1 MQKGKVVA
9 LSGGVGGAKLALGLA
24 RQLPPDELL
33 IVCNTGDDFEH
44 LGLSISPDLDT
55 VMYTLAGISHPGQGW
70 GLADESW
77 RVMSRL
83 EEISGP
89 SWFRL
94 GDLDLATHL
103 YRSQRLRE
111 GAPLSLVTHE
121 LCERLGVTTAIIPA
135 TDDMLRTQVETDNG
149 ALPFQHYFV
158 RERCQPVV
166 RGLQFEGAQEAKVL
180 GQLGSLLQEGGARC
194 IVLCPSNP
202 FLSIAPILCIP
213 GLQDALRKA
222 NVPVIAVS
230 PIVAGKAIKGPTA
243 KMMGELG
250 LPVTATGV
258 ADYYRDLIDGI
269 IIDQADVAQTQA
281 IETMSIAVHTAQTV
295 MRTLDDKRRLADH
308 VIRFAHEL
316 ASLPNP

>member
-1 MQKGKVVA
+1 MQKRKVVA

-24 RQLPPDELL
+24 HLLPKDELL

-55 VMYTLAGISHPGQGW
+55 VMYTLAGISHPEQGW

-83 EEISGP
+83 EEIAGP
-89 SWFRL
+89 AWFRL

-111 GAPLSLVTHE
+111 GVSLSRVTHE

-135 TDDMLRTQVETDNG
+135 TDDRLRTQVETDNG

-166 RGLQFEGAQEAKVL
+166 RSIEFEGAKNATVQ
-180 GQLGSLLQEGGARC
+180 GQLASLLEEEGASC

-202 FLSIAPILCIP
+202 FLSIAPMLCIP

-222 NVPVIAVS
+222 NVPIVAVS

-250 LPVTATGV
+250 LPVTAAGI

-269 IIDQADVAQTQA
+269 IIDQTDIAQTKA
-281 IETMSIAVHTAQTV
+281 IESMSIAVRTTQTV
-295 MRTLDDKRRLADH
+295 MRTLDDKRRLADD
-308 VIRFAHEL
+308 VIRFTHEL

>member
-1 MQKGKVVA
+1 MQKRKVVA

-24 RQLPPDELL
+24 HLLPQDELL

-55 VMYTLAGISHPGQGW
+55 VMYTLAGISHPEQGW

-83 EEISGP
+83 EEIAGP
-89 SWFRL
+89 AWFRL

-111 GAPLSLVTHE
+111 GISLSRVTHE
-121 LCERLGVTTAIIPA
+121 LCKRLGVTTAIIPA
-135 TDDMLRTQVETDNG
+135 TDDRLRTQVETDNG

-166 RGLQFEGAQEAKVL
+166 RGIQFEDAKKATVQ
-180 GQLGSLLQEGGARC
+180 GQLASLLEEEGVSC
-194 IVLCPSNP
+194 VVLCPSNP
-202 FLSIAPILCIP
+202 FLSIAPMLCIP

-222 NVPVIAVS
+222 NVPIVAVS

-250 LPVTATGV
+250 LPVTAAGI

-269 IIDQADVAQTQA
+269 IIDQTDIAQTKA
-281 IETMSIAVHTAQTV
+281 IESMSIAVGTTQTV
-295 MRTLDDKRRLADH
+295 MRTLDDKRRLADD

-316 ASLPNP
+316 ASFPNP

>member
-24 RQLPPDELL
+24 NLLPPDELL

-55 VMYTLAGISHPGQGW
+55 VMYTLAGINHSEQGW
-70 GLADESW
+70 GLAGESW

-83 EEISGP
+83 EEIAGP
-89 SWFRL
+89 AWFRL

-111 GAPLSLVTHE
+111 GASLSRVTHE
-121 LCERLGVTTAIIPA
+121 LCERLGVTTTIIPA
-135 TDDMLRTQVETDNG
+135 TDGRLRTQVGTDNG

-166 RGLQFEGAQEAKVL
+166 RSIEFEGAQEARVPD
-180 GQLGSLLQEGGARC
+180 QLASLLEEGGVWC
-194 IVLCPSNP
+194 VVLCPSNP
-202 FLSIAPILCIP
+202 FLSIAPMLCIP

-222 NVPVIAVS
+222 NVPIIAVS

-250 LPVTATGV
+250 LPVTAAGI

-269 IIDQADVAQTQA
+269 IIDKTDIAQTKA
-281 IETMSIAVHTAQTV
+281 IESMSIVVRTTQTV
-295 MRTLDDKRRLADH
+295 MRTLDDKRRLADD

-316 ASLPNP
+316 ASFPNP